1 MEGDLKEVIGTL
13 MRALDGGRISRE
25 EVEDLAFEAGGEL
38 QVALN
43 EAYITLLEFAYD
55 CDAGGNDQRLGD
67 KMRAALQRSLDE
79 IIRCS
84 DPQLVGQ
91 QAASGSDS

>member
-1 MEGDLKEVIGTL
+1 MEGDLTELIGTL
-13 MRALDGGRISRE
+13 LRVLDGGRISRE
-25 EVEDLAFEAGGEL
+25 EVEDLAFEAGAEL

-55 CDAGGNDQRLGD
+55 CDAGGNDERLGD
-67 KMRAALQRSLDE
+67 EMRAALQRSLDE

-84 DPQLVGQ
+84 DPLPAKGSE
-91 QAASGSDS
+91 ASDPDT